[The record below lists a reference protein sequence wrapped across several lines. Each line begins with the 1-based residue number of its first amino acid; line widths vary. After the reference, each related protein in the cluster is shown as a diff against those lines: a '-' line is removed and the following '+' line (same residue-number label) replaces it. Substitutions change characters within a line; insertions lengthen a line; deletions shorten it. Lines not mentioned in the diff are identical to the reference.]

1 MSLLA
6 YRVIHIFSMM
16 LMFTALGGLVLASQ
30 AKVQTD
36 ASRKMAGMLHGI
48 ALILLLV
55 SGFGALARIGLSNP
69 GIWPAWVWLKALI
82 WLAFGGV
89 IVLIRRSPRAA
100 SLMWW
105 VLPLLGAAA
114 AYLALSNVR
123 N

>member
-6 YRVIHIFSMM
+6 YRVIHIFSMT
-16 LMFTALGGLVLASQ
+16 LMFTALGGLILASQ

-55 SGFGALARIGLSNP
+55 SGFGALARLGLSNP
-69 GIWPAWVWLKALI
+69 GTWPAWVWLKALI
-82 WLAFGGV
+82 WLIFGGI
-89 IVLIRRSPRAA
+89 IVLIRRAPRFA

-105 VLPLLGAAA
+105 VLPLLGAVA

>member
-16 LMFTALGGLVLASQ
+16 LMFTALGGLILAAQ

-48 ALILLLV
+48 ALILILV
-55 SGFGALARIGLSNP
+55 SGFGALARLGFSNP
-69 GIWPAWVWLKALI
+69 ASWPTWVWLKALI
-82 WLAFGGV
+82 WLVFGGI
-89 IVLIRRSPRAA
+89 IVLIRRAPRFA

-105 VLPLLGAAA
+105 LLPLLGAAA